1 MIPQLGKGPECLG
14 RERLPLPMLVLT
26 LPLYKGCFR
35 PEELD
40 RRSGVDH
47 ILIPLA
53 ERHQNVNDGR
63 GVNDHVLVNS

>member
-1 MIPQLGKGPECLG
+1 MIPQLGKGPEGLG
-14 RERLPLPMLVLT
+14 RERLPLLPWVLT
-26 LPLYKGCFR
+26 LPLIKGCFR